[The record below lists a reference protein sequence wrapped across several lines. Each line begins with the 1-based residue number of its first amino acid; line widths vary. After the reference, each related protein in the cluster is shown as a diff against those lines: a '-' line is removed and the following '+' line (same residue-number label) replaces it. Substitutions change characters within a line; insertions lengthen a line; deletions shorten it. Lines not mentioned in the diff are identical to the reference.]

1 MPEPLDQTELYQRII
16 AKCSANADFK
26 AKLLADPK
34 FVLAEEGYLVQEG
47 KTIKIIEGFEY
58 EHIFLIPHDDLE
70 LKIKERD
77 IIATPRI
84 HPLPEDFF

>member
-34 FVLAEEGYLVQEG
+34 LVLAEEGYILPEG
-47 KTIKIIEGFEY
+47 KAFRLRNISKK
-58 EHIFLIPHDDLE
+58 H
-70 LKIKERD
+70 
-77 IIATPRI
+77 
-84 HPLPEDFF
+84 